1 MKVGSFTPLSDIVR
15 KIAQKNKVT
24 SQLKAAHICFLC
36 NTFLQEI
43 FKKQGKRNMARATA
57 LKKNCVYITVPSS
70 AMAQEIIL
78 RKIDILS
85 FLHQKGYD
93 VTDIKTFIS

>member
-1 MKVGSFTPLSDIVR
+1 
-15 KIAQKNKVT
+15 
-24 SQLKAAHICFLC
+24 
-36 NTFLQEI
+36 
-43 FKKQGKRNMARATA
+43 MARATA